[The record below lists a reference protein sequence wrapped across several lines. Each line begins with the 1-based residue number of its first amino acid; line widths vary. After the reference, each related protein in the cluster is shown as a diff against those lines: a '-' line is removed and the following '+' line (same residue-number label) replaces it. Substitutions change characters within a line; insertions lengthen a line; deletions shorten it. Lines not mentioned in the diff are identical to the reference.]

1 MLIGIR
7 GAATCRATFAL
18 PLLLMAGLCGPLSA
32 GTLDQ
37 VETEVAK
44 AAPDTTDRAEEPES
58 GDWSDWVDPVIDVG
72 AAAMWGGVRSWMR
85 MNPTLA
91 DTLEI
96 EPREPGDL
104 QIPLVSLDVRYQ
116 DVESDVSALDGRA
129 EVGYGPLGLA
139 FRYTHYTEEKPADEL
154 DIYQWHGLY
163 RMSFTEWA
171 EVDIGY
177 GAMTLSGDAT
187 RSGGSLTAPL
197 RVAFGDPAAV
207 AFRPTWSW
215 IGDRALPDYDVGLLW
230 SWRYASMCLGYR
242 WFECGEA
249 RLSGAFVGLSARL

>member
-1 MLIGIR
+1 
-7 GAATCRATFAL
+7 
-18 PLLLMAGLCGPLSA
+18 LLLIAGLCSPLAA

-44 AAPDTTDRAEEPES
+44 AARDTTDRAEQPEG
-58 GDWSDWVDPVIDVG
+58 GDWSDWLDPMIDVG
-72 AAAMWGGVRSWMR
+72 AAALWGGVRSWMR

-96 EPREPGDL
+96 EPRQPGAL

-129 EVGYGPLGLA
+129 EVGYGPLALV
-139 FRYTHYTEEKPADEL
+139 FRYTHYTEERPADEL
-154 DIYQWHGLY
+154 DICQWHGLY

-171 EVDIGY
+171 EIDIGY

-187 RSGGSLTAPL
+187 RSGGSLTVPV
-197 RVAFGDPAAV
+197 RVAFGGPAAV
-207 AFRPTWSW
+207 EFRPTWSRVE
-215 IGDRALPDYDVGLLW
+215 GGSLSDYDVGLLW
-230 SWRYASMCLGYR
+230 SWRHASICFGYR

-249 RLSGAFVGLSARL
+249 SLSGAFAGLSARL